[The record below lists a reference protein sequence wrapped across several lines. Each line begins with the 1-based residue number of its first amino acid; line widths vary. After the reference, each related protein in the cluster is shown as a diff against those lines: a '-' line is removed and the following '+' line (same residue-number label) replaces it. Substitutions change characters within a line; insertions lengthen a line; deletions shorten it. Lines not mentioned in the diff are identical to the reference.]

1 MPGYIVTYSDMVT
14 LLLTFF
20 VMLISLASVQDP
32 GLFNRG
38 RGAFVESVRGFG
50 LGVLYGR
57 RQSCDFG
64 EERIEYFI
72 DSPEDGSGRTID
84 AKEEEIRRLFNKVGR
99 MVTAIPSQ
107 IVAESTGF
115 SVTNVRFAPGDAAL
129 DEPAKKFL
137 TTFCAD
143 LQQGA
148 DLMTGT
154 VPAGRPPFHGRPA
167 GILYVLGLAGDEKSE
182 KQQWMLSAQRAQ
194 AVAQFLQSRLV
205 RTEASGPGLTA
216 AWQIYWWGAGA
227 GGDWVA
233 RDSPISRNCQILIA
247 VLRPG
252 S

>member
-1 MPGYIVTYSDMVT
+1 MAT

-20 VMLISLASVQDP
+20 VLLISLARVQDP

-50 LGVLYGR
+50 LGALYGR
-57 RQSCDFG
+57 KQGCDFG
-64 EERIEYFI
+64 EEKIEYFI
-72 DSPEDGSGRTID
+72 DSREDLSSRTID

-107 IVAESTGF
+107 IVAESTDF
-115 SVTNVRFAPGDAAL
+115 SVTNIRFAPGDATL
-129 DEPAKKFL
+129 DGPAKKFL
-137 TTFCAD
+137 TAFCAD
-143 LQQGA
+143 LQQGV
-148 DLMTGT
+148 DLITGT
-154 VPAGRPPFHGRPA
+154 VPGGSPPFHGGPA
-167 GILYVLGLAGDEKSE
+167 GILYVLGLADDEKSE

-194 AVAQFLQSRLV
+194 AVAQSLQSRLV
-205 RTEASGPGLTA
+205 RAEASGPGFEA
-216 AWQIYWWGAGA
+216 GWQIYWWGAGP

-252 S
+252 G